1 MILAGRLQATATSG
15 SSRVRF
21 FRGLSIDRAVD
32 VLTVGTDVGC
42 GSAGEFCVA
51 FEESEDLEGRELEA
65 PKAQEWWQTVA
76 DSTIFSEFSI
86 VFL

>member
-1 MILAGRLQATATSG
+1 VAAQESD
-15 SSRVRF
+15 SSEA
-21 FRGLSIDRAVD
+21 LSIDRAVD

-86 VFL
+86 FFL